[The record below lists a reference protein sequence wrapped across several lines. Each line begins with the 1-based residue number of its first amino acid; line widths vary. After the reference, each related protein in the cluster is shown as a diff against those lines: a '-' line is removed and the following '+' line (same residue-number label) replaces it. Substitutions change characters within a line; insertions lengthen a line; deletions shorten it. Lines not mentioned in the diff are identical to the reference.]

1 MQAANLMS
9 WNEVIQYVIGVL
21 LRLLIACVIPYGF
34 KLLKEK
40 WHNDMVN
47 KYLDKAEQF
56 IKDAVDQV
64 QQTYVNDLK
73 AEDLFDKEAQIDA
86 FNMVKT
92 NVINMMNERM
102 QDVVFEAVGDF
113 DTFIRNKIEAEVFR
127 IKENAGNVT
136 AVKADA

>member
-1 MQAANLMS
+1 MQTIDLMS
-9 WNEVIQYVIGVL
+9 WNEVIQYTIGVL
-21 LRLLIACVIPYGF
+21 LRLLIMCVIPYGF
-34 KLLKEK
+34 KLLKDK
-40 WHNDMVN
+40 IHNDMVN

-73 AEDLFDKEAQIDA
+73 AEDLFDKQAQIEA

-92 NVINMMNERM
+92 NVVNMMNERM
-102 QDVVFEAVGDF
+102 QEVVFEAVGDF
-113 DTFIRNKIEAEVFR
+113 DTYIRNIIEAEVFR